1 MEHPDRLL
9 LRSSPLKDTTPDMGI
24 ILGHALALDYQK
36 VVIGM
41 DLMKSS
47 PMMKNALISG
57 LISSGADVIDI
68 GVVSGPVAAASAKMG
83 DCCVYVTEFRQLDLI
98 SGYLLIDKDGS
109 PFGMEQIR
117 HLERVFEIPPKLPDY
132 KSLGTVKKY
141 YNAVSDYN
149 SALLSAVGNT
159 SGGTVILN
167 CNCGMAT
174 DSAPQIM
181 NSIGTDTISI
191 NAQKDRNFL
200 SNSLSIKETDI
211 RHMKALVEANA
222 GSIGI
227 SLNRIGT
234 LLRVFDE
241 SGDPLTDEQ
250 VLAVLMLYLKPKRIV
265 VPMDMTG
272 FIADLFNGKVK
283 VKVSTPHPDPDPG
296 EMEFVMVHPDVGS
309 LHKAIKEHDAD
320 LGYYAGGFVFNSISL
335 SSDAIL
341 ASVILSQFAGNNSLK
356 SVVASFPEYYS
367 ERKSYKF
374 SCTQEEFKR
383 MIDEYLP
390 DINPTKIIADGA
402 WRAEMDGGNFYIA
415 FNKDSDDT
423 VDVIAESN
431 DKLYLISLI
440 EVIDGLIE
448 RCEPGQ

>member
-1 MEHPDRLL
+1 
-9 LRSSPLKDTTPDMGI
+9 
-24 ILGHALALDYQK
+24 
-36 VVIGM
+36 
-41 DLMKSS
+41 
-47 PMMKNALISG
+47 
-57 LISSGADVIDI
+57 
-68 GVVSGPVAAASAKMG
+68 
-83 DCCVYVTEFRQLDLI
+83 
-98 SGYLLIDKDGS
+98 
-109 PFGMEQIR
+109 
-117 HLERVFEIPPKLPDY
+117 
-132 KSLGTVKKY
+132 
-141 YNAVSDYN
+141 
-149 SALLSAVGNT
+149 
-159 SGGTVILN
+159 
-167 CNCGMAT
+167 MAT